1 MGALAEVFLWVGRYR
16 QRLAERNQ
24 ERDCD
29 LAFPLCSEEKG
40 QSALTPAWLSGSWEG
55 NKNPAD
61 IHREVAFGMW
71 KWMTTCLPSPQQIVK
86 TPCRSGCWRLARPKQ
101 TRRSSSH
108 RLTASAPSV
117 LSLPSA
123 TSLSSLI
130 CNNRWIIELAFIM
143 RLTKLHRGRTGRKKK
158 HRTMGQPPQ
167 KKKSTKSFGY
177 WKKEIWVKQHYRKTA

>member
-1 MGALAEVFLWVGRYR
+1 
-16 QRLAERNQ
+16 
-24 ERDCD
+24 
-29 LAFPLCSEEKG
+29 
-40 QSALTPAWLSGSWEG
+40 
-55 NKNPAD
+55 
-61 IHREVAFGMW
+61 
-71 KWMTTCLPSPQQIVK
+71 MTTCLPSPQQIVK

-167 KKKSTKSFGY
+167 KKKYQKF
-177 WKKEIWVKQHYRKTA
+177 WILKERDLGETTLQENSITNISLSNASHTLATVLSAA